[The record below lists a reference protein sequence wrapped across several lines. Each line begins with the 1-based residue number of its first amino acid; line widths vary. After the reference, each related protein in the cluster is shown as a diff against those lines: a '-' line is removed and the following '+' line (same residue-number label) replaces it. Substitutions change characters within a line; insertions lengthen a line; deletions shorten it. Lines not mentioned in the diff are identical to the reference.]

1 MPVLIALTAVIQA
14 FCIYHVLRT
23 GRSYSWAFCILVLPV
38 IGCLAYY
45 ALEVFPRSREYR
57 TARRAA
63 AEIARALNPGSEL
76 TRQLAA
82 LRMCPSVSNKIAAAE
97 VLMRCGVFH
106 EAVVLYRSA
115 LSGPHAD
122 DPSLLLGLA
131 RAHVNNETYVE
142 AQAALQELRR
152 LDARYRPEEARLLY
166 ARTLEGLGDAHGALA
181 EYRELE
187 NIYVGLEAKC
197 RYGMLLKQLGHRV
210 QANRVFREMLEH
222 ARRFRIN
229 LETERPWID
238 AARRHLVHAGALP
251 ST

>member
-131 RAHVNNETYVE
+131 RAHVNNQTYDE
-142 AQAALQELRR
+142 AQSVLEQLEQ
-152 LDARYRPEEARLLY
+152 LDARYRPDEAKLLY
-166 ARTLEGLGDAHGALA
+166 ARTLEGKGESRKALA
-181 EYRELE
+181 QYETLSSV
-187 NIYVGLEAKC
+187 YVGLEAKC
-197 RYGMLLKQLGHRV
+197 RYGMLLKQLGLIA
-210 QANRVFREMLEH
+210 QANRVFQELLEH
-222 ARRFRIN
+222 ARRFRLN
-229 LETERPWID
+229 LDTERPWID
-238 AARRHLVHAGALP
+238 AARRHLVQMA
-251 ST
+251 